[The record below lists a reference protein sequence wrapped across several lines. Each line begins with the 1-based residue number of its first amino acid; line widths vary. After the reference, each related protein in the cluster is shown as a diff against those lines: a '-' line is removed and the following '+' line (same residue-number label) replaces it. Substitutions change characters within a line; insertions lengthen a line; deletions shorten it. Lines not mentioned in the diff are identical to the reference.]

1 MADKATACLAGS
13 PAMARLF
20 ARCPPDSVFFAPPSE
35 VSTVIRAA
43 KHIRPMRGGSQAHML
58 ADESGRFWIAKF
70 LNNPQHSRVL
80 ANEWIA
86 SSLARAV
93 GLTVPDFEVMDVPA
107 DLIESSPELVFRSG
121 GRQVKPTPG
130 PAFASRLPTNDPAAP
145 AFDYLP
151 EPILENI
158 VNLAEFAG
166 VLAVDKWLCQCDGRQ
181 VVFCKPAPRA
191 RTRAYFI
198 DWGFVFN
205 AGDWNFPDSPCRG
218 VYSRNAVYAG
228 ITGWQAFEPWLS
240 RIEQFPG
247 STLDAIMA
255 AIPREWAIPEDLAN
269 LETAILDRRRKVRD
283 LIESVRLSPSAPFED
298 WRRPQ
303 SYAPPPACAAA

>member
-1 MADKATACLAGS
+1 
-13 PAMARLF
+13 MARLT
-20 ARCPPDSVFFAPPSE
+20 ARCPPDSVSFAPPSE

-58 ADESGRFWIAKF
+58 ADESGRFWIVKF

-107 DLIESSPELVFRSG
+107 DLIESAPELLFRCG
-121 GRQVKPTPG
+121 GRQLKPTPG

-145 AFDYLP
+145 AYDYLP
-151 EPILENI
+151 EPMLEN
-158 VNLAEFAG
+158 VLNLAEFAG

-228 ITGWQAFEPWLS
+228 INDWAAFEPWLS
-240 RIEQFPG
+240 RIEQFPE
-247 STLDAIMA
+247 STLAAIMA
-255 AIPREWAIPEDLAN
+255 AIPSPWASPDDLAG
-269 LETAILDRRRKVRD
+269 LEAAILGRRPKVRD
-283 LIESVRLSPSAPFED
+283 LIESVRLSPRAPFEN
-298 WRRPQ
+298 WR
-303 SYAPPPACAAA
+303 SAPAAIPLRQVRLNIRAVA